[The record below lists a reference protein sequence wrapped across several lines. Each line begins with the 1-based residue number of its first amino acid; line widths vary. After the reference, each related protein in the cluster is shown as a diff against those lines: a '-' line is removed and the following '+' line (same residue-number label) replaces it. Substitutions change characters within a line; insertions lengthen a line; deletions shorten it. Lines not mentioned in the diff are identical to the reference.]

1 MTPEIIEK
9 ENGEIIIV
17 NESGNR
23 TTITQEY
30 QRFIWERVE
39 MERIRD
45 AIEASGVLQ
54 QSLEEDYPLLLS
66 RLIYLYF
73 SERENFVLSNND
85 LLIRLV
91 TTDIAYYKDA
101 DLVEQIPEGIVTLE
115 EEDEGF

>member
-54 QSLEEDYPLLLS
+54 QSL
-66 RLIYLYF
+66 
-73 SERENFVLSNND
+73 
-85 LLIRLV
+85 
-91 TTDIAYYKDA
+91 
-101 DLVEQIPEGIVTLE
+101 
-115 EEDEGF
+115 